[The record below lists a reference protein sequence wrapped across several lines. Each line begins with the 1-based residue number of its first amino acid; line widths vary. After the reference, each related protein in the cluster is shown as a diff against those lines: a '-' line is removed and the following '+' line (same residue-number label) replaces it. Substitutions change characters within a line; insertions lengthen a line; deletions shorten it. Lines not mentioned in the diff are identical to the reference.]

1 MKEIKAWRCWIFVI
15 CSAGKRIFQMVD
27 SFPTNFLPEGL
38 ATGIGS
44 LPFADPEAALELIFA
59 ELPDMPHWPQLPRRS
74 EREHF
79 VHQFLQPLLDCGMLE
94 AEGKRW
100 ILDASGENSAACLTE
115 FYTGCLPAEAG
126 DGECRRAYLP
136 TPEAAAGLHAFLARA
151 RTGGLKQAGYVKGQI
166 AGPLSVAL
174 ELKDRQ
180 GRPAYYHGDLRDTIV
195 RTLALNARCQA
206 SALSGFGA
214 VPIVFVDDPA
224 VGAYGSRL
232 HLALSREM
240 IIEDLNFIFEAI
252 DSENALAGIH
262 CCEAV
267 DWSLVLETRAQIL
280 SLDAY
285 RFGASLI
292 PYATHLRRFVEKGG
306 VIAWGIVPTLDDPF
320 GESVQSLQKR
330 LDALWNDL
338 FPTHTF
344 RETVLRQSMVT
355 PACGTG
361 LLTEER
367 ARRIYRL
374 TAELSRTLRGH
385 PD

>member
-1 MKEIKAWRCWIFVI
+1 MIDA
-15 CSAGKRIFQMVD
+15 
-27 SFPTNFLPEGL
+27 FPTKFEPECL

-44 LPFADPEAALELIFA
+44 LPFVDPEEALALIFA
-59 ELPDMPHWPQLPRRS
+59 ELPDMPHWPQLPRRD

-79 VHQFLQPLLDCGMLE
+79 VYQFLQPLVDCGMLM
-94 AEGKRW
+94 AEGRRW
-100 ILDASGENSAACLTE
+100 IFDPSGENSAACLTE
-115 FYTGCLPAEAG
+115 FYTACLPAEAG
-126 DGECRRAYLP
+126 DGKCLGAYLP
-136 TPEAAAGLHAFLARA
+136 APEAAAGLHAFLARA
-151 RTGGLKQAGYVKGQI
+151 RAGGFKQAKYLKGQI

-206 SALSGFGA
+206 AALSGFGA
-214 VPIVFVDDPA
+214 TPVVFVDDPA

-252 DSENALAGIH
+252 QSESALAGIH

-285 RFGASLI
+285 RFGATLV
-292 PYATHLRRFVEKGG
+292 PYATHLHRFVERGG

-320 GESVQSLQKR
+320 GESVQTLQER
-330 LDALWNDL
+330 LAALLHDL
-338 FPTHTF
+338 FPTHMI
-344 RETVLRQSMVT
+344 REKVLRQSMVT

-361 LLTEER
+361 LLTQEQ
-367 ARRIYRL
+367 ARHIYRL
-374 TAELSRTLRGH
+374 TAGISRNLRGNTE
-385 PD
+385 